1 MKVIFVFIISR
12 LMIRCINSVE
22 SWAVSDNFLRKYLRR
37 TAELGM
43 EPVLK
48 VIEILFVRTWEYVI
62 FK

>member
-48 VIEILFVRTWEYVI
+48 VIEILFVRT
-62 FK
+62 